1 MSDVSMIELI
11 RDAADKAAARGDT
24 IAARNYYRA
33 VLAQQPH
40 DVDAMLAL
48 AQLIPVVSERQRLI
62 AQAQVLEPD
71 NPAVV
76 AAAAENEKIITQG
89 LKIIIVPTN
98 DTQSSDALEA
108 VPPIPPKPLVMCAV
122 HATIEATLRCTS
134 CDRPMCV
141 RCTIPNEVGQLCP
154 TCRYKRIPE
163 RYRSSL
169 QHWVIAG
176 GISAVLATIIP
187 IPLVFLLSIPFIGPL
202 LYLAGGM
209 LIGSLSAQITL
220 KLTAKRGRTMIMAC
234 GIGVGLGS
242 LIAMIILFGGN
253 ISLMLLLLTVLSIA
267 LAIRSLQQTLH

>member
-1 MSDVSMIELI
+1 MIELI

-98 DTQSSDALEA
+98 DTQSSDALE
-108 VPPIPPKPLVMCAV
+108 VVPPKPLVMCAV
-122 HATIEATLRCTS
+122 HATMEATLRCTS

-163 RYRSSL
+163 RYKSTLRHWLIGGSISL
-169 QHWVIAG
+169 I
-176 GISAVLATIIP
+176 LAAIVT
-187 IPLVFLLSIPFIGPL
+187 IPLVFLLKVPFVGSL
-202 LYLAGGM
+202 LFLAGGM
-209 LIGSLSAQITL
+209 LIGNLNGQIAL
-220 KLTAKRGRTMIMAC
+220 KSTTKRGRPMIIAS
-234 GIGVGLGS
+234 GIGTGLGS
-242 LIAMIILFGGN
+242 LIALIILFGSH

-267 LAIRSLQQTLH
+267 LAVRSLQQTLH

>member
-40 DVDAMLAL
+40 DVDTMLAL
-48 AQLIPVVSERQRLI
+48 AQLIPVVNERQRLI

-76 AAAAENEKIITQG
+76 AAAAENEKHITQG
-89 LKIIIVPTN
+89 IKIVIVPTN
-98 DTQSSDALEA
+98 DTQSSDALE
-108 VPPIPPKPLVMCAV
+108 VVPPKPLVMCAV
-122 HATIEATLRCTS
+122 HATMEATLRCTS

-154 TCRYKRIPE
+154 ACRYKRIPE

-169 QHWVIAG
+169 RHWVIAG
-176 GISAVLATIIP
+176 GISTVLAAIIP

>member
-1 MSDVSMIELI
+1 MIELI
-11 RDAADKAAARGDT
+11 RDAADKATARGDT

-40 DVDAMLAL
+40 DIDAILAL

-98 DTQSSDALEA
+98 DTQSSDALE
-108 VPPIPPKPLVMCAV
+108 VVPPKPLVMCAV
-122 HATIEATLRCTS
+122 HATMEATLRCTS

-163 RYRSSL
+163 RYRSNL
-169 QHWVIAG
+169 RHWLIAG
-176 GISAVLATIIP
+176 GVSAVLATIIP
-187 IPLVFLLSIPFIGPL
+187 IPLVFLLSIPFIGPML
-202 LYLAGGM
+202 FLAGGM

-220 KLTAKRGRTMIMAC
+220 RLTAKRGQQMIMAS
-234 GIGVGLGS
+234 GIGVGIGS
-242 LIAMIILFGGN
+242 LIAMLILFGGN
-253 ISLMLLLLTVLSIA
+253 ISLMLLVLTVLSIA
-267 LAIRSLQQTLH
+267 LAVRSLQQTLN

>member
-1 MSDVSMIELI
+1 MSDPSMVELI
-11 RDAADKAAARGDT
+11 RDAADKASARGDT

-40 DVDAMLAL
+40 DIDAMLAL

-89 LKIIIVPTN
+89 LKIIMVPAS
-98 DTQSSDALEA
+98 DSQSSDGLEA
-108 VPPIPPKPLVMCAV
+108 VQSVPPKPIVMCAV
-122 HATIEATLRCTS
+122 HATMEASLRCTS

-163 RYRSSL
+163 RYRSEL
-169 QHWVIAG
+169 RHWLIAG
-176 GISAVLATIIP
+176 GVSTALAAITP

-220 KLTAKRGRTMIMAC
+220 RLTAKRGRPIIMAS
-234 GIGVGLGS
+234 GIGVGIGS
-242 LIAMIILFGGN
+242 LIAMLALFGSH
-253 ISLMLLLLTVLSIA
+253 ISLMIILLTVLSIA

>member
-1 MSDVSMIELI
+1 MSDPSMIELI
-11 RDAADKAAARGDT
+11 RDAADKATARGDT

-40 DVDAMLAL
+40 DIDAILAL

-98 DTQSSDALEA
+98 DTQSSDALE
-108 VPPIPPKPLVMCAV
+108 VVPPKPLVMCAV
-122 HATIEATLRCTS
+122 HATMEATLRCTS

-163 RYRSSL
+163 RYRSNL
-169 QHWVIAG
+169 RHWLIAG
-176 GISAVLATIIP
+176 SVSAVLATIIP
-187 IPLVFLLSIPFIGPL
+187 IPLVFLLSIPFIGPML
-202 LYLAGGM
+202 FLAGGM

-220 KLTAKRGRTMIMAC
+220 RLTAKRGQQMIMAS
-234 GIGVGLGS
+234 GIGVGIGS
-242 LIAMIILFGGN
+242 LIAMLILFGGN
-253 ISLMLLLLTVLSIA
+253 ISLMLLVLTVLSIA
-267 LAIRSLQQTLH
+267 LAVRSLQQTLN

>member
-1 MSDVSMIELI
+1 MSDPSMIELI
-11 RDAADKAAARGDT
+11 RDAASKATARGDT

-48 AQLIPVVSERQRLI
+48 AQLIPIVSERQRLI

-71 NPAVV
+71 NPVV
-76 AAAAENEKIITQG
+76 IAAASENDKVITQG
-89 LKIIIVPTN
+89 LKIIMVPSN
-98 DTQSSDALEA
+98 DPQSNDALSG
-108 VPPIPPKPLVMCAV
+108 VPPPPPRAEVMCAV

-134 CDRPMCV
+134 CERPMCV

-154 TCRYKRIPE
+154 ACRYKRIPE
-163 RYRSSL
+163 RYRSTL
-169 QHWVIAG
+169 RHWVIAG
-176 GISAVLATIIP
+176 GITTVLAGIIP
-187 IPLVFLLSIPFIGPL
+187 FPLVFLLSIPFIGSL

-209 LIGSLSAQITL
+209 LIGSLCAQITL
-220 KLTAKRGRTMIMAC
+220 KLTAKRGSAMIMASS
-234 GIGVGLGS
+234 IGVGLGA

-253 ISLMLLLLTVLSIA
+253 ISLWILLLTVLSTA

>member
-1 MSDVSMIELI
+1 MIELI
-11 RDAADKAAARGDT
+11 RDAANKASARGDT

-40 DVDAMLAL
+40 DIDAILAL

-62 AQAQVLEPD
+62 AQAQVLQPN
-71 NPAVV
+71 NPAVL
-76 AAAAENEKIITQG
+76 AAVAENEKLITQG
-89 LKIIIVPTN
+89 LKIVVIPNN
-98 DTQSSDALEA
+98 DTQISDGIAT
-108 VPPIPPKPLVMCAV
+108 VPIAPPKPIIMCAV
-122 HATIEATLRCTS
+122 HATMEATLRCTS

-163 RYRSSL
+163 RYRSEL
-169 QHWVIAG
+169 RHWLLAG
-176 GISAVLATIIP
+176 GVCTVLATIMP

-220 KLTAKRGRTMIMAC
+220 KLTAKRGRQMIMAS

-242 LIAMIILFGGN
+242 LIAMLILFGGS
-253 ISLMLLLLTVLSIA
+253 ISLMILILTVLSIA
-267 LAIRSLQQTLH
+267 LAVRSLQQTLS

>member
-1 MSDVSMIELI
+1 MIELI

-71 NPAVV
+71 NPAVL
-76 AAAAENEKIITQG
+76 AAISENDHRIAQGQKIVVI
-89 LKIIIVPTN
+89 PTN
-98 DTQSSDALEA
+98 DAHTTDTPESL
-108 VPPIPPKPLVMCAV
+108 IPPKPLVMCEV
-122 HATIEATLRCTS
+122 HATMEATLRCTS

-163 RYRSSL
+163 RYKSTLR
-169 QHWVIAG
+169 HWVIG
-176 GISAVLATIIP
+176 GSISLILAAIVT
-187 IPLVFLLSIPFIGPL
+187 IPLVFLLKVPFVGSL
-202 LYLAGGM
+202 LFLAGGM
-209 LIGSLSAQITL
+209 LIGNLSAQITL
-220 KLTAKRGRTMIMAC
+220 RVTAKRGRPMIIAS
-234 GIGVGLGS
+234 GIGTGLGS
-242 LIAMIILFGGN
+242 LIALIILFGSH

-267 LAIRSLQQTLH
+267 LAVRSLQQTLH

>member
-1 MSDVSMIELI
+1 MSDGSMIELI
-11 RDAADKAAARGDT
+11 RDAASKATARGDT

-40 DVDAMLAL
+40 DVDTMLAL

-71 NPAVV
+71 NPAVL
-76 AAAAENEKIITQG
+76 AAAAENEKHITQG
-89 LKIIIVPTN
+89 LKIILVPTN
-98 DTQSSDALEA
+98 DTQQSDQLEA
-108 VPPIPPKPLVMCAV
+108 TPPIPAKPMVMCAV

-134 CDRPMCV
+134 CDRPMCI

-154 TCRYKRIPE
+154 NCRYKRIPE
-163 RYRSSL
+163 RYRSAL
-169 QHWVIAG
+169 RHWVIAG
-176 GISAVLATIIP
+176 GVTTVLATIIP

-220 KLTAKRGRTMIMAC
+220 KLTAKRGRVMIMAS
-234 GIGVGLGS
+234 GIGVGLGA
-242 LIAMIILFGGN
+242 LIAMIILFGSH
-253 ISLMLLLLTVLSIA
+253 ISLMILLLTGISIA
-267 LAIRSLQQTLH
+267 LAIRSLQQTLN

>member
-98 DTQSSDALEA
+98 DTQSSDALE
-108 VPPIPPKPLVMCAV
+108 VVPPKPLVMCAV
-122 HATIEATLRCTS
+122 HATMEATLRCTS

-267 LAIRSLQQTLH
+267 LAIRSLQQTLP